1 MTSLSVR
8 DTPCGRP
15 SRHGTPPDI
24 EANCTRA
31 YVRAVMRKG
40 KNPGTIRSPNTVSR
54 VNQGKACDAVIRR
67 IETREGHQRRD
78 LAFPE
83 REHHPAPIEVTC
95 KIGERVYAFEHTR
108 IEPFERQI
116 ELEAKVKAHLKPIRD
131 RLAGLL
137 PASEHFE
144 LWMPARA
151 MLDLRGRE
159 LQRVQ
164 DAIVD
169 WAATAAS
176 KAPTLPIRSR
186 GWEGRTIPYTKLP
199 NVPFSVFL
207 AKASRRRMAGG
218 LTIRH
223 LVDGN
228 VEEDRAARIGRAY
241 NEKTKKL
248 AVWQKLGAQSVLIFE
263 ENDIY
268 LTNHELVADAVAQID
283 ETAKERPDEIYLVSS
298 IIEKSWNLWALRVDD
313 HVYHDLSAWGTSL
326 SEIDPTTL
334 IDVTGE

>member
-1 MTSLSVR
+1 
-8 DTPCGRP
+8 
-15 SRHGTPPDI
+15 
-24 EANCTRA
+24 
-31 YVRAVMRKG
+31 
-40 KNPGTIRSPNTVSR
+40 
-54 VNQGKACDAVIRR
+54 
-67 IETREGHQRRD
+67 
-78 LAFPE
+78 
-83 REHHPAPIEVTC
+83 
-95 KIGERVYAFEHTR
+95 
-108 IEPFERQI
+108 
-116 ELEAKVKAHLKPIRD
+116 
-131 RLAGLL
+131 
-137 PASEHFE
+137 
-144 LWMPARA
+144 
-151 MLDLRGRE
+151 
-159 LQRVQ
+159 
-164 DAIVD
+164 
-169 WAATAAS
+169 
-176 KAPTLPIRSR
+176 
-186 GWEGRTIPYTKLP
+186 
-199 NVPFSVFL
+199 
-207 AKASRRRMAGG
+207 MAGG